1 MTIELKK
8 NEKRELKN
16 KNIYNINSNESDDN
30 NIKKKMLE
38 QKFEIDDYENELKE
52 KDKELY
58 NKIKKD
64 IKENSN
70 KLNSYSNELK
80 ELKEKLKIRIEKYK
94 NDINRKRED
103 YKRKYEELEKGFKEK
118 IDKLIEEKN
127 KLKEEY
133 SEVKKDKKA
142 FIKNIEIESLLENK
156 LRDIEQNRRDNEY
169 KYNYENLTYDIIKY
183 KDLIEKLE
191 KNIKKKKKEKEE
203 LIDKVKYVEKILDNN
218 RDNNALLMYE
228 KEKVTEELKEL
239 QVKIQNN
246 EIKEEFNNKLR
257 VELYKQKYE
266 LTSKFKEKSIE
277 NNIESKANKSL
288 SKNILNISNIVLN
301 YEKDRKKAKIE
312 LELIKK
318 ENDKLRHELNL
329 NTQKLDKI
337 IQKIFRSFQA
347 HNKNDILK
355 CLCEIYDKHINDNFI
370 LERNKKL
377 LDRRIILELESQ
389 INTLEE
395 QKNINKTHIK
405 EMENSCDIYKEGII
419 KENSVLLSEFKN
431 NRLRSQSLAK
441 SISKLKGHSKLLSTE
456 ISKIKKDNSSIL
468 SSKDLSKELKKN
480 NSTSEAFPP
489 INFYKFKNTS
499 SVLPSS
505 IMKSDNDENN
515 MSPSKKGSFFTRSNE
530 SKIKSSDVL
539 SEHSSF
545 AD

>member
-1 MTIELKK
+1 MSTELKK
-8 NEKRELKN
+8 NG
-16 KNIYNINSNESDDN
+16 
-30 NIKKKMLE
+30 
-38 QKFEIDDYENELKE
+38 IDYYENKLKE

-64 IKENSN
+64 IKENSI
-70 KLNSYSNELK
+70 KLSMYSNELK

-94 NDINRKRED
+94 VDINKKRED

-118 IDKLIEEKN
+118 IDKLIEDKN
-127 KLKEEY
+127 ILKEKY

-142 FIKNIEIESLLENK
+142 FINNIEKESLLENK
-156 LRDIEQNRRDNEY
+156 LRDIEQNKRIVEY
-169 KYNYENLTYDIIKY
+169 KYNIENLTYDIFKY

-218 RDNNALLMYE
+218 RDDNALLMYE
-228 KEKVTEELKEL
+228 KEKVTEEFKEL
-239 QVKIQNN
+239 LVKTQNN
-246 EIKEEFNNKLR
+246 EIKEDFNNKLR

-277 NNIESKANKSL
+277 SNIESKNNKNL
-288 SKNILNISNIVLN
+288 SKKILNISNIVLN
-301 YEKDRKKAKIE
+301 YEKDRKKAKND

-318 ENDKLRHELNL
+318 ENDKLRHDLNV

-337 IQKIFRSFQA
+337 IQKIFRSFQT
-347 HNKNDILK
+347 HNKNDILR
-355 CLCEIYDKHINDNFI
+355 CLCDIYDKHINEDFI

-405 EMENSCDIYKEGII
+405 DMEKSCDVYKDEII
-419 KENSVLLSEFKN
+419 KENSFLISEFKN
-431 NRLRSQSLAK
+431 NRLRSQSLVK

-456 ISKIKKDNSSIL
+456 ISKIKQNSSVL
-468 SSKDLSKELKKN
+468 SSKDLSKDLKKN

-499 SVLPSS
+499 SALPSS
-505 IMKSDNDENN
+505 IIKSDNDENN
-515 MSPSKKGSFFTRSNE
+515 ISPSKKGSFFTKSNE
-530 SKIKSSDVL
+530 SKLKSSDVL

>member
-1 MTIELKK
+1 MSIELKK

-156 LRDIEQNRRDNEY
+156 LRDIEQKRRDNEY

-239 QVKIQNN
+239 QAKVQNN
-246 EIKEEFNNKLR
+246 EIKEGFNNKLR
-257 VELYKQKYE
+257 VELYKHKYE

-277 NNIESKANKSL
+277 NNIESKTNKNL

-405 EMENSCDIYKEGII
+405 EMENSCDVYKEGII

-441 SISKLKGHSKLLSTE
+441 SINKLKGHSKLLSTE

>member
-1 MTIELKK
+1 M
-8 NEKRELKN
+8 KN

-239 QVKIQNN
+239 QAKVQNN
-246 EIKEEFNNKLR
+246 EIKEGFNNKLR
-257 VELYKQKYE
+257 VELYKHKYE

-277 NNIESKANKSL
+277 NNIESKTNKSL

-318 ENDKLRHELNL
+318 ENDKLRHELNI

-441 SISKLKGHSKLLSTE
+441 SINKLKGHSKLLSTE